1 MDLKQKLEGIKLVK
15 ATSVKPYKEATES
28 KSLYIEM
35 DYSDLTIE
43 DILAKALKSD
53 VIDWQNGSGGR
64 KNYKNLV
71 NGETIKVKA
80 SAPGSAPQIDPETAM
95 ILKLQAMSPEEQ
107 EKYLAELASKVKK

>member
-1 MDLKQKLEGIKLVK
+1 MDLTQKLEGIKLVK

-28 KSLYIEM
+28 KTLYIEM
-35 DYSDLTIE
+35 DYSELSVS
-43 DILAKALKSD
+43 DILTKALKSD

-80 SAPGSAPQIDPETAM
+80 SAPGSAPQVDPETAM

-107 EKYLAELASKVKK
+107 VKYLAELASKVKK